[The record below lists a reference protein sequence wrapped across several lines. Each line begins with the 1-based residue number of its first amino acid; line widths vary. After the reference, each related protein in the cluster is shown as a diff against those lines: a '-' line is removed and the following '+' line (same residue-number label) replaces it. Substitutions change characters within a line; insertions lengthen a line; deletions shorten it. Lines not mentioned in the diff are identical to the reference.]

1 MSDITIRH
9 AEASDYSPIISVI
22 NDWWGGRTVSE
33 MLPKL
38 FFVHFRDTSF
48 IAEVEGER
56 VGFLIGFRSQTFANE
71 AYIHFVGVHPD
82 FRKNGVGKRL
92 YEHFFDV
99 LRDQG
104 CVIVRSVTS
113 PLNKTSIAFHT
124 RMGFTVERADAE
136 VGGVPCT
143 RDYDGPGQ
151 DRVLFVRSL
160 V

>member
-1 MSDITIRH
+1 MSAITIRN
-9 AEASDYSPIISVI
+9 AEAADYTPIIAVI

-48 IAEVEGER
+48 IAQAEDER

-82 FRKNGVGKRL
+82 FRKQGVGKLL

-99 LRDQG
+99 VRGQG
-104 CVIVRSVTS
+104 CEIIRCVTS

-124 RMGFTVERADAE
+124 RLGFQMEDHGVEID
-136 VGGVPCT
+136 GVPAY
-143 RDYDGPGQ
+143 RNYDGQGG
-151 DRVLFVRSL
+151 DRVLFYKTL
-160 V
+160 A

>member
-9 AEASDYSPIISVI
+9 AEATDYSPIISVI

-48 IAEVEGER
+48 IAESEGER

-99 LRDQG
+99 VRDQG
-104 CVIVRSVTS
+104 CEIVRSVTS

-124 RMGFTVERADAE
+124 RMGFQAE
-136 VGGVPCT
+136 LHGAELDGVPFYK
-143 RDYDGPGQ
+143 DYDGQGG
-151 DRVLFVRSL
+151 DRVLFYKTL
-160 V
+160 I